1 VKSDLIASNG
11 VIHLI
16 DKVVL
21 PEQEES
27 PAEKKE
33 RKTSTQQSQTN

>member
-1 VKSDLIASNG
+1 LLASNG

-21 PEQEES
+21 PEQQES
-27 PAEKKE
+27 PAEKKG
-33 RKTSTQQSQTN
+33 RKTGTQPSQAN